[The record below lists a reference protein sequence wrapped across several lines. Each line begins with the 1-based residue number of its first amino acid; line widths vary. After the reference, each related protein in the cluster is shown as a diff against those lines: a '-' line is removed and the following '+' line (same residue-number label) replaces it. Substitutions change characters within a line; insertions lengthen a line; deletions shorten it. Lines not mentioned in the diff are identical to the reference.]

1 MELLDLDGVIEK
13 GVFEIPSYQRGY
25 AWQMRQLKDF
35 WNDLE
40 HVSKLGNQFH
50 YMHSLTLRELEN
62 EFENSAFEIIDGQ
75 QRLATSLILLGLLAK
90 TTQNKDPKY
99 SLINLE
105 PILSYKYYG
114 LSEAFRAITEEEKD
128 LEAFKTSFYAKNL
141 IEAYAFFK
149 EKISDTPIE
158 TLEKMFDA
166 LIKKMLFSVVGL
178 NDSRIDP
185 FSSFETINNR
195 GKDLST
201 LELLKNRLHFVAHKI
216 CEGKKLEKLQQEI
229 NDTYTL
235 IYHDL
240 RQFEDDHLEGFLK
253 HFVAYYYGEKGDFK
267 KRLLEMEFNAHKR
280 YTDNTNFN
288 DEYEKIDELLLY
300 LSYSSKVWYFL
311 HTLDDEELRIEI
323 TPKMRG
329 LLDKMR
335 RLNALNDNAFLPL
348 LLSLLTIQRAGKSA
362 NEQPYTTK
370 ELEGLLEHLERF
382 GFLIYVVA
390 GKNTAKNEWIE
401 LAFKAIQAY
410 RFWGDKITIENLPTL
425 EENFFNRQGNSALE
439 LLEES
444 IHSLKNTEKWYKW
457 GKALNYLLY
466 EYELHHNPETTLNF
480 DGSIESIE
488 HILPQNPD
496 QGYSAKEKNWAKNPN
511 IVHALG
517 NLLLMA
523 KNANS
528 SLSNKPFDEKR
539 KEYLKGSYS
548 EKEVAKNASFG
559 VEQIKERSE
568 KLLDFLIARYRIAEL
583 VDESTI
589 KAFKNALLKTLD
601 DASLKNKGS
610 IFSASNHNKEEQA
623 MLKR

>member
-1 MELLDLDGVIEK
+1 MELLNLDGVIEK
-13 GVFEIPSYQRGY
+13 GVFEIHSYQRGY
-25 AWQMRQLKDF
+25 AWQERQLKDF

-40 HVSKLGNQFH
+40 HVSKLGNKFH
-50 YMHSLTLRELEN
+50 YMHSLTLRGLEN
-62 EFENSAFEIIDGQ
+62 EFESSAFEIIDGQ

-114 LSEAFRAITEEEKD
+114 LSEAFRAIMEDEKD
-128 LEAFKTSFYAKNL
+128 LERFQTSFYAKNL
-141 IEAYAFFK
+141 IDAYEFFK
-149 EKISDTPIE
+149 EKISDTPVG

-166 LIKKMLFSVVGL
+166 LIKKMLFSVVEL
-178 NDSRIDP
+178 NDNRIDP

-201 LELLKNRLHFVAHKI
+201 LELFKNRLHFVAHKI
-216 CEGKKLEKLQQEI
+216 CNGHKLETLQKEI
-229 NDTYTL
+229 NDTYTI
-235 IYHDL
+235 IYYDL
-240 RQFEDDHLEGFLK
+240 RQFKDDDLERFLK
-253 HFVAYYYGEKGDFK
+253 HFVEYYYGEKGDFK

-288 DEYEKIDELLLY
+288 EEYEKIDDLLFY
-300 LSYSSKVWYFL
+300 LSYSSKVWNFL
-311 HTLDDEELRIEI
+311 HTLDEKSITLIFDDNKKLEMEI
-323 TPKMRG
+323 TPKMRN
-329 LLDKMR
+329 LLEKMR

-370 ELEGLLEHLERF
+370 ELEGLLEYLEHF
-382 GFLIYVVA
+382 GFLIYGVA

-401 LAFKAIQAY
+401 LAFKAFKAY
-410 RFWGDKITIENLPTL
+410 REGEGNITIEDLPTL
-425 EENFFNRQGNSALE
+425 EKNFFNRQNNSALE
-439 LLEES
+439 LLEEN
-444 IHSLKNTEKWYKW
+444 IHSKKNTEKWYKW

-466 EYELHHNPETTLNF
+466 EYELYHNPETTLNF

-488 HILPQNPD
+488 HILPQKPD
-496 QGYSAKEKNWAKNPN
+496 QGYNAKEKDWAKNPH

-517 NLLLMA
+517 NLLLIS

-528 SLSNKPFDEKR
+528 SLSNKPFEEKR
-539 KEYLKGSYS
+539 KAYLKGSYS

-559 VEQIKERSE
+559 VVEIQKRSE
-568 KLLDFLIARYRIAEL
+568 KLLDFLIARYRIAKL
-583 VDESTI
+583 VGEDAI
-589 KAFKNALLKTLD
+589 KAFKNALLKD
-601 DASLKNKGS
+601 IK
-610 IFSASNHNKEEQA
+610 
-623 MLKR
+623 

>member
-1 MELLDLDGVIEK
+1 MELLNLDGVIEK

-25 AWQMRQLKDF
+25 AWQKEQLKDF

-40 HVSKLGNQFH
+40 HVSKLGDKFH

-62 EFENSAFEIIDGQ
+62 EFESSAFEIIDGQ

-99 SLINLE
+99 YSINLE

-114 LSEAFRAITEEEKD
+114 LSEAFRMITEEKV
-128 LEAFKTSFYAKNL
+128 LERFQTSFYAKNL

-149 EKISDTPIE
+149 EKISDTPVG

-166 LIKKMLFSVVGL
+166 LIKKMLFSVVEL
-178 NDSRIDP
+178 NDNRIDP

-216 CEGKKLEKLQQEI
+216 CDEEDLENLQNEI
-229 NDTYTL
+229 NDTYTR

-240 RQFEDDHLEGFLK
+240 RRFEDAHLEDFLK
-253 HFVAYYYGEKGDFK
+253 HFVAYYYGENSKFK
-267 KRLLEMEFNAHKR
+267 ERLLNTAFDAHKK
-280 YTDNTNFN
+280 YDDLY
-288 DEYEKIDELLLY
+288 DEYEKINDLLLY

-335 RLNALNDNAFLPL
+335 RLNALSTNAFLPL
-348 LLSLLTIQRAGKSA
+348 LLSLFTIQLVGRSA
-362 NEQPYTTK
+362 NEQPYTTQ
-370 ELEGLLEHLERF
+370 ELEGLLEYLERF
-382 GFLIYVVA
+382 GFLVYGVA
-390 GKNTAKNEWIE
+390 GKNTTKNEWIE
-401 LAFKAIQAY
+401 LAFRAFRAY
-410 RFWGDKITIENLPTL
+410 RSWEDRITIEDLPPL
-425 EENFFNRQGNSALE
+425 EKHFFNRQGNSALE

-444 IHSLKNTEKWYKW
+444 IHSKKNTEKWYQW

-466 EYELHHNPETTLNF
+466 EYELHHNPETTLKF
-480 DGSIESIE
+480 DSSIESIE
-488 HILPQNPD
+488 HILPQKPD
-496 QGYSAKEKNWAKNPN
+496 QGYNAKEKSWAKNPH

-517 NLLLMA
+517 NLLLIA

-528 SLSNKPFDEKR
+528 SLSNKPFEEKR

-548 EKEVAKNASFG
+548 GKEVAKNASFG
-559 VEQIKERSE
+559 VAQIKERSE
-568 KLLDFLIARYRIAEL
+568 KLLDFLIVHYRIAEL
-583 VDESTI
+583 VGESEI
-589 KAFKNALLKTLD
+589 KAFKNALLKD
-601 DASLKNKGS
+601 
-610 IFSASNHNKEEQA
+610 IE
-623 MLKR
+623 

>member
-1 MELLDLDGVIEK
+1 MELLNLDGVIEK

-25 AWQMRQLKDF
+25 AWQKEQLKDF

-40 HVSKLGNQFH
+40 HVSKLGDKFH

-62 EFENSAFEIIDGQ
+62 EFESSAFEIIDGQ

-105 PILSYKYYG
+105 PILSYKYYD
-114 LSEAFRAITEEEKD
+114 LNEAFRAITEEEKD
-128 LEAFKTSFYAKNL
+128 LEAFKTSFYSFYAKNL
-141 IEAYAFFK
+141 IDAYAFFK
-149 EKISDTPIE
+149 EEISNTPIE

-166 LIKKMLFSVVGL
+166 LIKKMLFSVVEL
-178 NDSRIDP
+178 NDNRIDP

-216 CEGKKLEKLQQEI
+216 CDEEDLENLQNEI
-229 NDTYTL
+229 NDTYTR
-235 IYHDL
+235 IYYDL
-240 RQFEDDHLEGFLK
+240 RRFKDDHLESFLK
-253 HFVAYYYGEKGDFK
+253 HFVAYYYGEKRDFK
-267 KRLLEMEFNAHKR
+267 ERLLNTAFDAHKK
-280 YTDNTNFN
+280 YDDLY
-288 DEYEKIDELLLY
+288 DEYEKINDLLLH

-323 TPKMRG
+323 TPKMCT

-335 RLNALNDNAFLPL
+335 RLNALSENAFLPL
-348 LLSLLTIQRAGKSA
+348 LLSLLTIQLAVRSGS
-362 NEQPYTTK
+362 ERHYTTQ
-370 ELEGLLEHLERF
+370 ELEGLLEYLERF
-382 GFLIYVVA
+382 GFLIYGVA

-401 LAFKAIQAY
+401 LAFRAFKAY
-410 RFWGDKITIENLPTL
+410 KLWEDKITIEDLPTL
-425 EENFFNRQGNSALE
+425 EKNFFNRQGNSALE

-444 IHSLKNTEKWYKW
+444 IHSKKNTEKWYQW

-480 DGSIESIE
+480 DSSIESIE
-488 HILPQNPD
+488 HILPQKPD
-496 QGYSAKEKNWAKNPN
+496 QGYSAKEKSWAKNPN

-517 NLLLMA
+517 NLLLIP

-528 SLSNKPFDEKR
+528 SLSNKPFEEKR
-539 KEYLKGSYS
+539 KQYLKGSYS
-548 EKEVAKNASFG
+548 GKEVAKNASFG
-559 VEQIKERSE
+559 IVEIQKRSE

-583 VDESTI
+583 VGESAI
-589 KAFKNALLKTLD
+589 KAFKNALLKEI
-601 DASLKNKGS
+601 K
-610 IFSASNHNKEEQA
+610 
-623 MLKR
+623 

>member
-1 MELLDLDGVIEK
+1 MELLNLDGVVEK

-25 AWQMRQLKDF
+25 AWQERQLKDF

-40 HVSKLGNQFH
+40 HVSKLGDKFH

-62 EFENSAFEIIDGQ
+62 EFESSAFEIIDGQ

-114 LSEAFRAITEEEKD
+114 LSEAFRAIIEEEKD
-128 LEAFKTSFYAKNL
+128 LERFQTSFYAKNL
-141 IEAYAFFK
+141 IDACAFFK
-149 EKISDTPIE
+149 EKIRDTPME

-166 LIKKMLFSVVGL
+166 LTKKMLFSVVEL
-178 NDSRIDP
+178 NDNRIDP

-216 CEGKKLEKLQQEI
+216 CDEEDLENLQNEI
-229 NDTYTL
+229 NDTYTR

-240 RQFEDDHLEGFLK
+240 RQFEDAHLESFLK
-253 HFVAYYYGEKGDFK
+253 HFVAYYYGENSKFK
-267 KRLLEMEFNAHKR
+267 ERLLDTAFDAHKK
-280 YTDNTNFN
+280 YDDLY
-288 DEYEKIDELLLY
+288 DEYEKINDLLLY
-300 LSYSSKVWYFL
+300 LSYSSKVWHFL
-311 HTLDDEELRIEI
+311 HTLDEKSIALIVDDNKKLEMEI
-323 TPKMRG
+323 TPKMCG
-329 LLDKMR
+329 LLNKMR
-335 RLNALNDNAFLPL
+335 RLNALSNNAFLPL
-348 LLSLLTIQRAGKSA
+348 LLSLFTIQLVTKSA
-362 NEQPYTTK
+362 NKQPYTAK
-370 ELEGLLEHLERF
+370 ELEGLLEYLERF
-382 GFLIYVVA
+382 GFLVYGVA

-401 LAFKAIQAY
+401 LAFQAFRAY
-410 RFWGDKITIENLPTL
+410 RYGEENIVIEKLPTL
-425 EENFFNRQGNSALE
+425 EKSFFNRQGNSGLE

-444 IHSLKNTEKWYKW
+444 IHSKKNTEKWYQW

-480 DGSIESIE
+480 DSSIESIE
-488 HILPQNPD
+488 HILPQKPD
-496 QGYSAKEKNWAKNPN
+496 QGYSAKEKSWAKNPH

-517 NLLLMA
+517 NLLLIP

-528 SLSNKPFDEKR
+528 SLSNKPFEEKR
-539 KEYLKGSYS
+539 KQYLKGSYS

-559 VEQIKERSE
+559 VVQIKERSE
-568 KLLDFLIARYRIAEL
+568 KLLDFLIMRYRIAEL
-583 VDESTI
+583 VGESAI
-589 KAFKNALLKTLD
+589 KDFKNA
-601 DASLKNKGS
+601 SLKDIK
-610 IFSASNHNKEEQA
+610 
-623 MLKR
+623 

>member
-1 MELLDLDGVIEK
+1 MELLTLDGVAEK

-25 AWQMRQLKDF
+25 AWQKRQLKDF

-40 HVSKLGNQFH
+40 HVSKLGNKFH
-50 YMHSLTLRELEN
+50 YMHSLTLRGLEN
-62 EFENSAFEIIDGQ
+62 ELEDSAFEIIDGQ
-75 QRLATSLILLGLLAK
+75 QRLATSLILLDLLAK
-90 TTQNKDPKY
+90 ITQHKDPKY
-99 SLINLE
+99 DSMNLE

-114 LSEAFRAITEEEKD
+114 LSEAFRAIMEEEKD
-128 LEAFKTSFYAKNL
+128 LERSQTSFYAKNL
-141 IEAYAFFK
+141 IDTYAFFK
-149 EKISDTPIE
+149 EKISDTPVG

-166 LIKKMLFSVVGL
+166 LIKKMLFSVVEL
-178 NDSRIDP
+178 NDNRIDP

-216 CEGKKLEKLQQEI
+216 CDGKKLEKLQNGI
-229 NDTYTL
+229 NDTYTR
-235 IYHDL
+235 IYYDL
-240 RQFEDDHLEGFLK
+240 RHFKDDDLERFLK

-267 KRLLEMEFNAHKR
+267 KRLLEMEFNAHQR

-288 DEYEKIDELLLY
+288 DEYEKIDDLLFY
-300 LSYSSKVWYFL
+300 LSYSSKVWHFL
-311 HTLDDEELRIEI
+311 HTLDEKSIALIVDDNKKLEMEI
-323 TPKMRG
+323 TPKMRT

-335 RLNALNDNAFLPL
+335 RLNALSDNAFLPL
-348 LLSLLTIQRAGKSA
+348 LLSLLTIQRVGRSA

-370 ELEGLLEHLERF
+370 ELEGLLEYLERF
-382 GFLIYVVA
+382 GFLIYGVA

-401 LAFKAIQAY
+401 LAFIAFRAY
-410 RFWGDKITIENLPTL
+410 RYGEENIAIEKLPTL
-425 EENFFNRQGNSALE
+425 EKSFFNRQGNSALE

-444 IHSLKNTEKWYKW
+444 IHSKKNTEKWYQW

-480 DGSIESIE
+480 DSSIESIE

-496 QGYSAKEKNWAKNPN
+496 QGYNAKEKNWAKNPN

-517 NLLLMA
+517 NLLLIP

-528 SLSNKPFDEKR
+528 SLSNKPFEEKR

-559 VEQIKERSE
+559 VAQIKERSE

-583 VDESTI
+583 VGESAI
-589 KAFKNALLKTLD
+589 KAFKNAFLKD
-601 DASLKNKGS
+601 
-610 IFSASNHNKEEQA
+610 IE
-623 MLKR
+623 

>member
-1 MELLDLDGVIEK
+1 MELLNLDRVIEK

-25 AWQMRQLKDF
+25 AWQIRQLKDF

-40 HVSKLGNQFH
+40 HVSKLGDKFH

-141 IEAYAFFK
+141 IDAYAFFK
-149 EKISDTPIE
+149 EKISDTPVE

-166 LIKKMLFSVVGL
+166 LINKMLFSVVGL
-178 NDSRIDP
+178 NDNRIDP

-201 LELLKNRLHFVAHKI
+201 LELFKNRLHFVAHKI
-216 CEGKKLEKLQQEI
+216 CDGKKLEKLQQEI
-229 NDTYTL
+229 NNTYTL

-240 RQFEDDHLEGFLK
+240 RQFEDAHLESFLK

-280 YTDNTNFN
+280 YTDNTNFD
-288 DEYEKIDELLLY
+288 DEYERIDDLLFY
-300 LSYSSKVWYFL
+300 LSYSSKVWNFL
-311 HTLDDEELRIEI
+311 HTPDEKSIALIFDDNRKLEMEI
-323 TPKMRG
+323 TPKMHD
-329 LLDKMR
+329 LLEKMR
-335 RLNALNDNAFLPL
+335 RLNALSDNAFLPL
-348 LLSLLTIQRAGKSA
+348 LLSLLTIQLVGRSA
-362 NEQPYTTK
+362 NEQPYTTQ
-370 ELEGLLEHLERF
+370 ELEGLLEYLERF
-382 GFLIYVVA
+382 GFLVYGVA

-401 LAFKAIQAY
+401 LAFQAFRAY
-410 RFWGDKITIENLPTL
+410 RYGEENIAIEYLPTL
-425 EENFFNRQGNSALE
+425 EKSFFNRQGNSGLE

-444 IHSLKNTEKWYKW
+444 IHSKKNTEKWYQW

-480 DGSIESIE
+480 DSSLESIE
-488 HILPQNPD
+488 HILPQKPD
-496 QGYSAKEKNWAKNPN
+496 QGYSAKEKSWAKNPHV
-511 IVHALG
+511 VHALG
-517 NLLLMA
+517 NLLLIA

-528 SLSNKPFDEKR
+528 SLSNKPFEEKR

-559 VEQIKERSE
+559 VAQIKERSE
-568 KLLDFLIARYRIAEL
+568 KLLDFLIAHYRIAEL
-583 VDESTI
+583 VGESAI
-589 KAFKNALLKTLD
+589 KAFKNALLKEI
-601 DASLKNKGS
+601 K
-610 IFSASNHNKEEQA
+610 
-623 MLKR
+623 

>member
-1 MELLDLDGVIEK
+1 MELLDLDGVIGK

-25 AWQMRQLKDF
+25 AWQKGQLKDF

-40 HVSKLGNQFH
+40 HVSKLGDKFH

-62 EFENSAFEIIDGQ
+62 EFESNAFEIIDGQ
-75 QRLATSLILLGLLAK
+75 QRLATSLILLSLLAK
-90 TTQNKDPKY
+90 ITQNKDPKY
-99 SLINLE
+99 YSINLE

-114 LSEAFRAITEEEKD
+114 LSEAFGAIMGEEKD
-128 LEAFKTSFYAKNL
+128 LERFQTSFYAKNL
-141 IEAYAFFK
+141 IEAYEFFK
-149 EKISDTPIE
+149 EKISDTPVG

-166 LIKKMLFSVVGL
+166 LIKKMLFSVVEL
-178 NDSRIDP
+178 NDDRIDP

-216 CEGKKLEKLQQEI
+216 CDEGDLENLQQEI

-240 RQFEDDHLEGFLK
+240 RQFEDAHLESFLK
-253 HFVAYYYGEKGDFK
+253 HFVAYYYGENSKFK
-267 KRLLEMEFNAHKR
+267 ERLLNTAFDAHKK
-280 YTDNTNFN
+280 YDDLY
-288 DEYEKIDELLLY
+288 DEYEKINDLLLY

-329 LLDKMR
+329 LLGKMW
-335 RLNALNDNAFLPL
+335 RLNALSDNAFLPL
-348 LLSLLTIQRAGKSA
+348 LLSLLTIQRAVRSGD
-362 NEQPYTTK
+362 ERHYTTQ
-370 ELEGLLEHLERF
+370 ELEDLLEYLERF
-382 GFLIYVVA
+382 GFLIYGVA
-390 GKNTAKNEWIE
+390 GSKNTAKNEWIG
-401 LAFKAIQAY
+401 LAFKAIQAC
-410 RFWGDKITIENLPTL
+410 RFWEYKITIEDLPPL
-425 EENFFNRQGNSALE
+425 EKHFFKEKHSGLE

-444 IHSLKNTEKWYKW
+444 IHSKKNTEKWYQW

-480 DGSIESIE
+480 DSSIESIE

-496 QGYSAKEKNWAKNPN
+496 QGYSAKEKSWAKNPH

-517 NLLLMA
+517 NLLLIA

-528 SLSNKPFDEKR
+528 SLSNKPFEEKR
-539 KEYLKGSYS
+539 KQYLKGSYS

-559 VEQIKERSE
+559 VAQIKERSE

-583 VDESTI
+583 VGESAI
-589 KAFKNALLKTLD
+589 KAFKNALLKEI
-601 DASLKNKGS
+601 K
-610 IFSASNHNKEEQA
+610 
-623 MLKR
+623 

>member
-1 MELLDLDGVIEK
+1 MELLNLDGVIEK

-25 AWQMRQLKDF
+25 AWQTKQIEDF
-35 WNDLE
+35 CNDLE
-40 HVSKLGNQFH
+40 HVSKLGNKFH

-62 EFENSAFEIIDGQ
+62 ELEDSAFEIIDGQ

-114 LSEAFRAITEEEKD
+114 LNEAFRAIMEDEKD
-128 LEAFKTSFYAKNL
+128 LERFQTSFYAKNL
-141 IEAYAFFK
+141 IDAYAFFK
-149 EKISDTPIE
+149 EKISDTPVG

-166 LIKKMLFSVVGL
+166 LTKKMLFSVVEL
-178 NDSRIDP
+178 NDNRIDP

-216 CEGKKLEKLQQEI
+216 CDEEDLENLQQEI
-229 NDTYTL
+229 NDTYTR

-240 RQFEDDHLEGFLK
+240 RFFEDAHLEDFLK
-253 HFVAYYYGEKGDFK
+253 HFVAYYYGENSKFK
-267 KRLLEMEFNAHKR
+267 ERLLDTAFDAHKK
-280 YTDNTNFN
+280 YHSSY
-288 DEYEKIDELLLY
+288 DEYEKINDLLLY

-323 TPKMRG
+323 TPKMRS

-335 RLNALNDNAFLPL
+335 RLNALSDNAFLPL
-348 LLSLLTIQRAGKSA
+348 LPSLLTIQLVGRSA
-362 NEQPYTTK
+362 NEQPYTTQ
-370 ELEGLLEHLERF
+370 ELEGLLEYLERF
-382 GFLIYVVA
+382 GFLVYGVA

-401 LAFKAIQAY
+401 LAFKAFRAY
-410 RFWGDKITIENLPTL
+410 RYGEENIVIEKLPTL
-425 EENFFNRQGNSALE
+425 EKSFFNRQGNSGLE

-444 IHSLKNTEKWYKW
+444 IHSKKNTEKWYQW

-480 DGSIESIE
+480 DSSIESIE
-488 HILPQNPD
+488 HILPQKPD
-496 QGYSAKEKNWAKNPN
+496 QGYSAKEKSWAKNPH

-517 NLLLMA
+517 NLLLIP

-528 SLSNKPFDEKR
+528 SLSNKPFNEKR

-559 VEQIKERSE
+559 VAQIKERSE
-568 KLLDFLIARYRIAEL
+568 KLLDFLIAHYRIAEL
-583 VDESTI
+583 VSEYAI
-589 KAFKNALLKTLD
+589 KDFKNALLKD
-601 DASLKNKGS
+601 IK
-610 IFSASNHNKEEQA
+610 
-623 MLKR
+623 

>member
-1 MELLDLDGVIEK
+1 MELLTLDGVIEK

-25 AWQMRQLKDF
+25 AWQIRQLKDF

-40 HVSKLGNQFH
+40 HVSKLGDKFH
-50 YMHSLTLRELEN
+50 YMHSLTLRGLEN
-62 EFENSAFEIIDGQ
+62 ELEDSAFEIIDGQ

-114 LSEAFRAITEEEKD
+114 LNEAFRAIMGEEKD
-128 LEAFKTSFYAKNL
+128 LERFQTSFYAKNL
-141 IEAYAFFK
+141 IYAYEFFQ
-149 EKISDTPIE
+149 EKISDTPME

-166 LIKKMLFSVVGL
+166 LTKKMLFSVVEL
-178 NDSRIDP
+178 NDNRIDP

-201 LELLKNRLHFVAHKI
+201 LELLKNRLHFVVHKI
-216 CEGKKLEKLQQEI
+216 CDEEDLENLQNEI
-229 NDTYTL
+229 NDTYTR

-240 RQFEDDHLEGFLK
+240 RYFKDAHLEDFLK
-253 HFVAYYYGEKGDFK
+253 HFVAYYYGENSKFK
-267 KRLLEMEFNAHKR
+267 ERLLDTAFDAHKK
-280 YTDNTNFN
+280 YHSSY
-288 DEYEKIDELLLY
+288 DEYEKINDLLLY

-335 RLNALNDNAFLPL
+335 RLNALSTNAFLPL
-348 LLSLLTIQRAGKSA
+348 LLSLLTIQRAVRSGS
-362 NEQPYTTK
+362 ERHYTTQ
-370 ELEGLLEHLERF
+370 ELEGLLEYFERF
-382 GFLIYVVA
+382 GFLIYGVA
-390 GKNTAKNEWIE
+390 GKDTAKNKWIG
-401 LAFKAIQAY
+401 LAFKAIQAC
-410 RFWGDKITIENLPTL
+410 RFWEDKITIEDLPTL
-425 EENFFNRQGNSALE
+425 EKNFFKGEHSGLE

-444 IHSLKNTEKWYKW
+444 IHSKKNTEKWYQW

-466 EYELHHNPETTLNF
+466 EYELYHNPETTLNF
-480 DGSIESIE
+480 DSSIESIE
-488 HILPQNPD
+488 HILPQKPD
-496 QGYSAKEKNWAKNPN
+496 QGYSAKEKDWAKNPH

-517 NLLLMA
+517 NLLLIS

-528 SLSNKPFDEKR
+528 SLSNKPFEEKR

-559 VEQIKERSE
+559 VAQIKERSE

-583 VDESTI
+583 VGESAI
-589 KAFKNALLKTLD
+589 KAFKNALLKD
-601 DASLKNKGS
+601 IK
-610 IFSASNHNKEEQA
+610 
-623 MLKR
+623 

>member
-1 MELLDLDGVIEK
+1 MELLNLDGVIEK

-25 AWQMRQLKDF
+25 AWQIRQLEDF

-50 YMHSLTLRELEN
+50 YMHSLTLRESEN
-62 EFENSAFEIIDGQ
+62 EFESSAFEIIDGQ

-90 TTQNKDPKY
+90 ITQNKDPKY

-141 IEAYAFFK
+141 IDAYAFFK
-149 EKISDTPIE
+149 EKISDTPVG

-178 NDSRIDP
+178 NDNRIDP

-216 CEGKKLEKLQQEI
+216 CDEGDLENLQNEI
-229 NDTYTL
+229 NDTYTR
-235 IYHDL
+235 IYHNL
-240 RQFEDDHLEGFLK
+240 RFFKDDHLEDFLK
-253 HFVAYYYGEKGDFK
+253 YFVAYYYGEKRDFK
-267 KRLLEMEFNAHKR
+267 ERLLNTAFDAHKK
-280 YTDNTNFN
+280 YDDLY
-288 DEYEKIDELLLY
+288 DEYEKINDLLLH

-323 TPKMRG
+323 TPKMRD

-335 RLNALNDNAFLPL
+335 RLNALSYNAFLPL
-348 LLSLLTIQRAGKSA
+348 LLSLLTIQLAVRSGS
-362 NEQPYTTK
+362 ERHYTTK
-370 ELEGLLEHLERF
+370 ELEGLLEYLERF
-382 GFLIYVVA
+382 GFLIYGVA
-390 GKNTAKNEWIE
+390 DGKKTAKNEWIE

-410 RFWGDKITIENLPTL
+410 RFWGDKITIEDLPTL
-425 EENFFNRQGNSALE
+425 EKNFFKGKYSGLE

-444 IHSLKNTEKWYKW
+444 IHSKKNAEKWYRW

-466 EYELHHNPETTLNF
+466 EYELRHNPETTLNF
-480 DGSIESIE
+480 DSSIESIE

-517 NLLLMA
+517 NLLLIP

-528 SLSNKPFDEKR
+528 SLSNKPFEEKR
-539 KEYLKGSYS
+539 KAYLKGSYS

-559 VEQIKERSE
+559 IVEIQKRSE

-583 VDESTI
+583 VGENAI
-589 KAFKNALLKTLD
+589 KAFKNALLKEI
-601 DASLKNKGS
+601 K
-610 IFSASNHNKEEQA
+610 
-623 MLKR
+623 

>member
-1 MELLDLDGVIEK
+1 MELLDLDRVMEK

-25 AWQMRQLKDF
+25 AWQKRQLKYF

-40 HVSKLGNQFH
+40 HVSKLRNQFH

-114 LSEAFRAITEEEKD
+114 LSEAFRAITEEEND

-141 IEAYAFFK
+141 IEAYAFFQ

-178 NDSRIDP
+178 NDNRIDP

-229 NDTYTL
+229 NNTYTL

-240 RQFEDDHLEGFLK
+240 RQFKDGHLEGFLK

-288 DEYEKIDELLLY
+288 EEYEKIDDLLFY
-300 LSYSSKVWYFL
+300 LSYSSKVWNFL
-311 HTLDDEELRIEI
+311 HTLDEKSITLIADDNKKLEIEI

-329 LLDKMR
+329 LLEKMR

-370 ELEGLLEHLERF
+370 ELEGLFRTFREFRVFNL
-382 GFLIYVVA
+382 
-390 GKNTAKNEWIE
+390 
-401 LAFKAIQAY
+401 
-410 RFWGDKITIENLPTL
+410 WGCWQKY
-425 EENFFNRQGNSALE
+425 G
-439 LLEES
+439 
-444 IHSLKNTEKWYKW
+444 
-457 GKALNYLLY
+457 
-466 EYELHHNPETTLNF
+466 
-480 DGSIESIE
+480 
-488 HILPQNPD
+488 
-496 QGYSAKEKNWAKNPN
+496 
-511 IVHALG
+511 
-517 NLLLMA
+517 
-523 KNANS
+523 
-528 SLSNKPFDEKR
+528 
-539 KEYLKGSYS
+539 
-548 EKEVAKNASFG
+548 
-559 VEQIKERSE
+559 
-568 KLLDFLIARYRIAEL
+568 
-583 VDESTI
+583 
-589 KAFKNALLKTLD
+589 
-601 DASLKNKGS
+601 
-610 IFSASNHNKEEQA
+610 
-623 MLKR
+623 

>member
-1 MELLDLDGVIEK
+1 MELLNLDGVIEK

-25 AWQMRQLKDF
+25 AWQERQLKDF

-40 HVSKLGNQFH
+40 HVSKLGDKFH

-62 EFENSAFEIIDGQ
+62 EFESSAFEIIDGQ

-114 LSEAFRAITEEEKD
+114 LNEAFRAITEEKKD

-141 IEAYAFFK
+141 IDAYTFFK

-158 TLEKMFDA
+158 ALEKMFDA

-178 NDSRIDP
+178 NDNRIDP

-201 LELLKNRLHFVAHKI
+201 LELFKNRLHFVAHKI
-216 CEGKKLEKLQQEI
+216 CDEEDLENLQNEI
-229 NDTYTL
+229 NDTYTR
-235 IYHDL
+235 IYYDL
-240 RQFEDDHLEGFLK
+240 RHFKDDHLEGFLK

-280 YTDNTNFN
+280 YTDNTNFD
-288 DEYEKIDELLLY
+288 DEYERIDDLLFY
-300 LSYSSKVWYFL
+300 LSYSSKVWNFL

-323 TPKMRG
+323 TPKMCG
-329 LLDKMR
+329 LLEKMR
-335 RLNALNDNAFLPL
+335 RLNALSENAFLPL

-362 NEQPYTTK
+362 NEQVYTTK
-370 ELEGLLEHLERF
+370 ELEGLLEYLERF
-382 GFLIYVVA
+382 GFLVYGVA

-401 LAFKAIQAY
+401 LAFEAFRAFRYGEENIV
-410 RFWGDKITIENLPTL
+410 IEKLPTL
-425 EENFFNRQGNSALE
+425 EKSFFNRQGNSGLE

-480 DGSIESIE
+480 DSSIESIE

-517 NLLLMA
+517 NLLLIP

-568 KLLDFLIARYRIAEL
+568 KLLDFLIVHYRIAEL
-583 VDESTI
+583 VGESEI
-589 KAFKNALLKTLD
+589 KAFKNALLKD
-601 DASLKNKGS
+601 IK
-610 IFSASNHNKEEQA
+610 
-623 MLKR
+623 

>member
-25 AWQMRQLKDF
+25 AWHKEQLKDF

-40 HVSKLGNQFH
+40 HVSKLGDKFH
-50 YMHSLTLRELEN
+50 YMHSLTLRGLEN
-62 EFENSAFEIIDGQ
+62 ELEDSAFEIIDGQ

-114 LSEAFRAITEEEKD
+114 LNEAFRAIMEEEKD
-128 LEAFKTSFYAKNL
+128 LEEFKTSFYAKNL
-141 IEAYAFFK
+141 IKAYEFFQ

-158 TLEKMFDA
+158 ALEKMFDA
-166 LIKKMLFSVVGL
+166 LTKKMLFSVVGL
-178 NDSRIDP
+178 NDNRIDP

-201 LELLKNRLHFVAHKI
+201 LELFKNRLHFVVHKI
-216 CEGKKLEKLQQEI
+216 CDEEDLENLQQEI
-229 NDTYTL
+229 NDTYTR

-240 RQFEDDHLEGFLK
+240 RFFEDAHLEDFLK
-253 HFVAYYYGEKGDFK
+253 HFVAYYYGENSKFK
-267 KRLLEMEFNAHKR
+267 ERLLDTAFDAHKK
-280 YTDNTNFN
+280 YDDLY
-288 DEYEKIDELLLY
+288 DEYEKINDLLLY

-311 HTLDDEELRIEI
+311 HTLDDEEIRIEI
-323 TPKMRG
+323 TPKMHG

-335 RLNALNDNAFLPL
+335 RLNALSDNAFLPL
-348 LLSLLTIQRAGKSA
+348 LLSLLTIQLVGRSGD
-362 NEQPYTTK
+362 ERHYTTK
-370 ELEGLLEHLERF
+370 ELEDLLEYLERF
-382 GFLIYVVA
+382 GFLIYGVA
-390 GKNTAKNEWIE
+390 GKNTAKNEWIG
-401 LAFKAIQAY
+401 LAFKAIQAC
-410 RFWGDKITIENLPTL
+410 RFWGDKITIEDLPTL
-425 EENFFNRQGNSALE
+425 EKNFFNGQGNSALE

-444 IHSLKNTEKWYKW
+444 IHSKKNTEKWYKW

-480 DGSIESIE
+480 DSSLESIE

-496 QGYSAKEKNWAKNPN
+496 QGYSAKEKDWAKNPH

-517 NLLLMA
+517 NLLLIA

-539 KEYLKGSYS
+539 KAYLKGSYS

-559 VEQIKERSE
+559 VVEIQERSE

-583 VDESTI
+583 VGESAI
-589 KAFKNALLKTLD
+589 KAFKNALLKEI
-601 DASLKNKGS
+601 K
-610 IFSASNHNKEEQA
+610 
-623 MLKR
+623 

>member
-1 MELLDLDGVIEK
+1 MELLNLDGVIEK

-25 AWQMRQLKDF
+25 AWQDRQLKDF

-40 HVSKLGNQFH
+40 HVSKLGDKFH

-90 TTQNKDPKY
+90 ITQNKDPKY

-114 LSEAFRAITEEEKD
+114 LSKAFRAIMEEEKD
-128 LEAFKTSFYAKNL
+128 LEMFQTSFYAKNL
-141 IEAYAFFK
+141 IDAYEFFK
-149 EKISDTPIE
+149 EKISDTPVG

-166 LIKKMLFSVVGL
+166 LIKKMLFSVVEL
-178 NDSRIDP
+178 NDNRIDP

-216 CEGKKLEKLQQEI
+216 CNGQKLETLQKEI
-229 NDTYTL
+229 NNTYTI
-235 IYHDL
+235 IYYDL
-240 RQFEDDHLEGFLK
+240 RSFEDDHLESFLK

-280 YTDNTNFN
+280 YTDNTNFD
-288 DEYEKIDELLLY
+288 DEYEKIDELLFY
-300 LSYSSKVWYFL
+300 LSYSSKVWNFL
-311 HTLDDEELRIEI
+311 HTLDEKSTTLIFNDNRKLEMEI

-335 RLNALNDNAFLPL
+335 RLSALSDNAFLPL
-348 LLSLLTIQRAGKSA
+348 LLSLLTIQLVGRSA
-362 NEQPYTTK
+362 NKQPYTTK
-370 ELEGLLEHLERF
+370 ELEGLLEYLERF
-382 GFLIYVVA
+382 GFLIYGVA
-390 GKNTAKNEWIE
+390 GRDTAKNEWIE
-401 LAFKAIQAY
+401 LAFRAFRSYKEGEGNIAIE
-410 RFWGDKITIENLPTL
+410 DLPTL
-425 EENFFNRQGNSALE
+425 EKNFFNKHNNSGLE
-439 LLEES
+439 FLEES
-444 IHSLKNTEKWYKW
+444 IHSKKKPRKWYEW

-480 DGSIESIE
+480 DSSIESIE

-496 QGYSAKEKNWAKNPN
+496 QGYSAKEKSWAKNPHV
-511 IVHALG
+511 VHALG
-517 NLLLMA
+517 NLLLIA

-528 SLSNKPFDEKR
+528 SLSNKPFEEKR

-559 VEQIKERSE
+559 VAQIRERSE
-568 KLLDFLIARYRIAEL
+568 KLLDFLIAHYRIAEL
-583 VDESTI
+583 VNESAI
-589 KAFKNALLKTLD
+589 KAFKNALLKEI
-601 DASLKNKGS
+601 K
-610 IFSASNHNKEEQA
+610 
-623 MLKR
+623 

>member
-1 MELLDLDGVIEK
+1 MELLNLDGVIEK

-25 AWQMRQLKDF
+25 AWQDRQLKDF

-50 YMHSLTLRELEN
+50 YMHSLTLRESEN
-62 EFENSAFEIIDGQ
+62 EFESSTFEIIDGQ

-114 LSEAFRAITEEEKD
+114 LSEAFRAITEEED
-128 LEAFKTSFYAKNL
+128 LEKFKTSFYAKNL
-141 IEAYAFFK
+141 IDAYAFFK
-149 EKISDTPIE
+149 EKISDTPVG
-158 TLEKMFDA
+158 TLERMFDA

-178 NDSRIDP
+178 NDNRIDP

-201 LELLKNRLHFVAHKI
+201 LELFKNRLHFVAHKI
-216 CEGKKLEKLQQEI
+216 CDEEDLENLQNEI
-229 NDTYTL
+229 NDTYTR

-240 RQFEDDHLEGFLK
+240 RFFKDDHLESFLK
-253 HFVAYYYGEKGDFK
+253 HFVAYYYGANSKFK
-267 KRLLEMEFNAHKR
+267 ERLLDTAFDAHKK
-280 YTDNTNFN
+280 YHSSY
-288 DEYEKIDELLLY
+288 DEYEKINDLLLY

-323 TPKMRG
+323 TPKMRN
-329 LLDKMR
+329 LLEKMR
-335 RLNALNDNAFLPL
+335 HLNALNDNAFLPL

-370 ELEGLLEHLERF
+370 ELEGLLEYLERF
-382 GFLIYVVA
+382 GFLIYGVA
-390 GKNTAKNEWIE
+390 GKNAAKNEWIE
-401 LAFKAIQAY
+401 LAFKAFKAY
-410 RFWGDKITIENLPTL
+410 RYGEENTAIKDLPTL
-425 EENFFNRQGNSALE
+425 EKNFFKGEHSGLE
-439 LLEES
+439 LLEEY
-444 IHSLKNTEKWYKW
+444 IHSKKNTEKWYQW

-480 DGSIESIE
+480 DSSIESIE
-488 HILPQNPD
+488 HILPQKPD
-496 QGYSAKEKNWAKNPN
+496 QGYSVKEKNWAKNPH

-517 NLLLMA
+517 NLLLIP

-528 SLSNKPFDEKR
+528 SLSNKPFEEKR
-539 KEYLKGSYS
+539 KAYLKGSYS

-559 VEQIKERSE
+559 VAQIKERSE
-568 KLLDFLIARYRIAEL
+568 RLLDFLIAHYRIAEL
-583 VDESTI
+583 VGESTI
-589 KAFKNALLKTLD
+589 KAFKNALLKEI
-601 DASLKNKGS
+601 K
-610 IFSASNHNKEEQA
+610 
-623 MLKR
+623 

>member
-1 MELLDLDGVIEK
+1 MELLTLDGVVEK

-25 AWQMRQLKDF
+25 AWQERQLKDF

-40 HVSKLGNQFH
+40 HVSKLGNKFH
-50 YMHSLTLRELEN
+50 YMHSLTLRGLEN
-62 EFENSAFEIIDGQ
+62 ELEDSAFEIIDGQ
-75 QRLATSLILLGLLAK
+75 QRLATSLILLDLLAK
-90 TTQNKDPKY
+90 ITQHKDPKY

-105 PILSYKYYG
+105 PVLSYKYYG
-114 LSEAFRAITEEEKD
+114 LSEAFGAIMGEEKD
-128 LEAFKTSFYAKNL
+128 LERFQTSFYAKNL
-141 IEAYAFFK
+141 IDAYAFFK
-149 EKISDTPIE
+149 EKISDTPME

-166 LIKKMLFSVVGL
+166 LIKKMLFSVVEL
-178 NDSRIDP
+178 NDNRIDP

-201 LELLKNRLHFVAHKI
+201 LELFKNRLHFVAHKI
-216 CEGKKLEKLQQEI
+216 CNGQKLETLQKEI
-229 NDTYTL
+229 NKTYTI
-235 IYHDL
+235 IYDDL
-240 RQFEDDHLEGFLK
+240 RQFEDDDLERFLK

-280 YTDNTNFN
+280 YTHNTPFS
-288 DEYEKIDELLLY
+288 DEYDKIDELLFY
-300 LSYSSKVWYFL
+300 LSYSSKVWNFL
-311 HTLDDEELRIEI
+311 HTLDEKAITLIFNDNKKLEIEI
-323 TPKMRG
+323 TPKMCG

-335 RLNALNDNAFLPL
+335 RLNALSDNAFLPL
-348 LLSLLTIQRAGKSA
+348 LLSLLTIQLAVRSGS
-362 NEQPYTTK
+362 ERHYTAQ
-370 ELEGLLEHLERF
+370 ELESLLEYLERF
-382 GFLIYVVA
+382 GFLIYGVA

-401 LAFKAIQAY
+401 LAFEAFRAY
-410 RFWGDKITIENLPTL
+410 RYGEENIAIEKLPTL
-425 EENFFNRQGNSALE
+425 EKSFFNRQGNSALE

-444 IHSLKNTEKWYKW
+444 IHSKKNSEKWYKW

-517 NLLLMA
+517 SLLLIP

-528 SLSNKPFDEKR
+528 SLSNKPFEEKR
-539 KEYLKGSYS
+539 KAYLKGSYS

-559 VEQIKERSE
+559 ITEIQQRSE
-568 KLLDFLIARYRIAEL
+568 KLLDFLIAHYRIAEL
-583 VDESTI
+583 VGESVI
-589 KAFKNALLKTLD
+589 KAFKNALLKEI
-601 DASLKNKGS
+601 K
-610 IFSASNHNKEEQA
+610 
-623 MLKR
+623 

>member
-25 AWQMRQLKDF
+25 AWQERQLKDF
-35 WNDLE
+35 WNNLE

-62 EFENSAFEIIDGQ
+62 DFENSAFEIIDGQ

-141 IEAYAFFK
+141 IDAYAFFK
-149 EKISDTPIE
+149 EKIRNLPNT
-158 TLEKMFDA
+158 TLNKLLDA
-166 LIKKMLFSVVGL
+166 LTKKMLFSVVGL
-178 NDSRIDP
+178 NDNRIDP

-201 LELLKNRLHFVAHKI
+201 LELLKNRLHFVVHKI
-216 CEGKKLEKLQQEI
+216 CDEEDLENLQQEI

-240 RQFEDDHLEGFLK
+240 RFFKDDRLENFLK
-253 HFVAYYYGEKGDFK
+253 HFVAYYYGENSKFK
-267 KRLLEMEFNAHKR
+267 ERLLDTEFDAHKK
-280 YTDNTNFN
+280 YHASY
-288 DEYEKIDELLLY
+288 DEYEKINDLLFY
-300 LSYSSKVWYFL
+300 LSYSSKVWNFL
-311 HTLDDEELRIEI
+311 HTLDNEELRIEI

-335 RLNALNDNAFLPL
+335 RLNALSDNAFLPL
-348 LLSLLTIQRAGKSA
+348 LLSLLTIQLVGRSGD
-362 NEQPYTTK
+362 ERHYTTK
-370 ELEGLLEHLERF
+370 EFEDLLEHLERF
-382 GFLIYVVA
+382 GFLIYGVA

-425 EENFFNRQGNSALE
+425 EKSFFNRQGNSALE

-444 IHSLKNTEKWYKW
+444 IHSKKNAEKWYQW

-488 HILPQNPD
+488 HILPQNPN
-496 QGYSAKEKNWAKNPN
+496 QGYSAKEKNWAKNPH

-517 NLLLMA
+517 NLLLIA

-539 KEYLKGSYS
+539 KQYLKGSYS

-568 KLLDFLIARYRIAEL
+568 KLLDFLIAHYRIAEL
-583 VDESTI
+583 VGESAI
-589 KAFKNALLKTLD
+589 KAFKNALLKDIRLCITQ
-601 DASLKNKGS
+601 K
-610 IFSASNHNKEEQA
+610 
-623 MLKR
+623 

>member
-1 MELLDLDGVIEK
+1 MELLDLDRVIEK

-25 AWQMRQLKDF
+25 AWQERQLKDF

-40 HVSKLGNQFH
+40 HVSKLGDKFH

-75 QRLATSLILLGLLAK
+75 QRLATSLILLGLLAT

-114 LSEAFRAITEEEKD
+114 LSEAFRAITEEEND

-158 TLEKMFDA
+158 TLERMFDA

-178 NDSRIDP
+178 NDNRIDP

-216 CEGKKLEKLQQEI
+216 CDGKKLEKLQQEI

-240 RQFEDDHLEGFLK
+240 RQFEDAHLEGFLK
-253 HFVAYYYGEKGDFK
+253 HFVAYYYGKKGDFK
-267 KRLLEMEFNAHKR
+267 KRLLEIEFNAHKR

-288 DEYEKIDELLLY
+288 EEYEKIDDLLFY
-300 LSYSSKVWYFL
+300 LSYSSKVWNFL
-311 HTLDDEELRIEI
+311 HTLDEKSITLIVDDNKKLEIEI
-323 TPKMRG
+323 TPKMCD
-329 LLDKMR
+329 LLEKMR
-335 RLNALNDNAFLPL
+335 RLNALSDNAFLPL
-348 LLSLLTIQRAGKSA
+348 LLSLLTIHRAGKST
-362 NEQPYTTK
+362 NEQPYTTQ

-382 GFLIYVVA
+382 GFLIYGVA

-401 LAFKAIQAY
+401 LAFKAIQVY

-425 EENFFNRQGNSALE
+425 EKNFFNRQGNSALE

-444 IHSLKNTEKWYKW
+444 IHSKKNAEKWYQW

-488 HILPQNPD
+488 HIFPQNPD
-496 QGYSAKEKNWAKNPN
+496 QGYSAKEKSWAKNPN

-517 NLLLMA
+517 NLLLIP

-539 KEYLKGSYS
+539 KQYLKGSYS
-548 EKEVAKNASFG
+548 EKEVVKNASFG

-568 KLLDFLIARYRIAEL
+568 KLLDFLIAHYRIAEL

-589 KAFKNALLKTLD
+589 KAFKNALLKD
-601 DASLKNKGS
+601 INDATQK
-610 IFSASNHNKEEQA
+610 
-623 MLKR
+623 

>member
-1 MELLDLDGVIEK
+1 MELLTLDGVIEK

-25 AWQMRQLKDF
+25 AWQERQLKDF

-40 HVSKLGNQFH
+40 HVSKLGDKFH

-62 EFENSAFEIIDGQ
+62 ELEDSAFEIIDGQ
-75 QRLATSLILLGLLAK
+75 QRLATSLILLGILAK
-90 TTQNKDPKY
+90 ITQNKDPKY

-105 PILSYKYYG
+105 PVLSYKYYG
-114 LSEAFRAITEEEKD
+114 LSEAFRAIMEEEKD
-128 LEAFKTSFYAKNL
+128 LKAFKTSFYAKNL
-141 IEAYAFFK
+141 IKAYEFFQ
-149 EKISDTPIE
+149 EKISDTPME

-166 LIKKMLFSVVGL
+166 LIKKMLFSVVEL
-178 NDSRIDP
+178 NDDRIDP

-216 CEGKKLEKLQQEI
+216 CDEEDLENIQQEI
-229 NDTYTL
+229 NDTYTR

-240 RQFEDDHLEGFLK
+240 RFFKDDHLEDFLK
-253 HFVAYYYGEKGDFK
+253 HFVAYYYGENSKFK
-267 KRLLEMEFNAHKR
+267 ERLLNTAFDAHKK
-280 YTDNTNFN
+280 YHSSY
-288 DEYEKIDELLLY
+288 DEYEKINDLLLH

-311 HTLDDEELRIEI
+311 HTLDDKELRIEI
-323 TPKMRG
+323 TPKMRD
-329 LLDKMR
+329 LLGKMQH
-335 RLNALNDNAFLPL
+335 LNALSDNAFLPL
-348 LLSLLTIQRAGKSA
+348 LLSLLTIQLAVRSGS
-362 NEQPYTTK
+362 ERHYTTK
-370 ELEGLLEHLERF
+370 ELEDLLEYLERF
-382 GFLIYVVA
+382 GFLIYGVA
-390 GKNTAKNEWIE
+390 GKKTAKNEWIE
-401 LAFKAIQAY
+401 SAFEAFKAFRYGEENTA
-410 RFWGDKITIENLPTL
+410 IEKLPVL
-425 EENFFNRQGNSALE
+425 EKNFFNRQGNSGLE

-444 IHSLKNTEKWYKW
+444 IHSLKNTEKWYQW

-480 DGSIESIE
+480 DSSLESIE

-528 SLSNKPFDEKR
+528 SLSNKPFEEKR
-539 KEYLKGSYS
+539 KQYLKGSYS

-568 KLLDFLIARYRIAEL
+568 KLLDFLIAHYRIAEL
-583 VDESTI
+583 VGESVI
-589 KAFKNALLKTLD
+589 KAFKNA
-601 DASLKNKGS
+601 SLKDIK
-610 IFSASNHNKEEQA
+610 
-623 MLKR
+623 

>member
-25 AWQMRQLKDF
+25 AWQKEQLEDF

-40 HVSKLGNQFH
+40 HVSKLGDKFH

-62 EFENSAFEIIDGQ
+62 EFESSAFEIIDGQ

-90 TTQNKDPKY
+90 ITQHKDPKY
-99 SLINLE
+99 YSMNLE

-114 LSEAFRAITEEEKD
+114 LSEAFRAIMEEEKD
-128 LEAFKTSFYAKNL
+128 LEKFQTSFYAKNL
-141 IEAYAFFK
+141 IDAYAFFK
-149 EKISDTPIE
+149 EKISDTPVG

-166 LIKKMLFSVVGL
+166 LIKKMLFSVVEL
-178 NDSRIDP
+178 NDNRIDP

-216 CEGKKLEKLQQEI
+216 CDEEDLENLQNEI
-229 NDTYTL
+229 NDTYTR
-235 IYHDL
+235 IYYDL
-240 RQFEDDHLEGFLK
+240 RHFEDDHLENFLK
-253 HFVAYYYGEKGDFK
+253 HFVAYYYGENSKFK
-267 KRLLEMEFNAHKR
+267 ERLLNTAFDAHKK
-280 YTDNTNFN
+280 YDDLY
-288 DEYEKIDELLLY
+288 DEYEKINDLLLY

-335 RLNALNDNAFLPL
+335 RLNALSENAFLPL
-348 LLSLLTIQRAGKSA
+348 LLSLLTIQLAVRSGS
-362 NEQPYTTK
+362 ERHYTTK
-370 ELEGLLEHLERF
+370 ELEDLLEYLERF
-382 GFLIYVVA
+382 GFLIYGVA
-390 GKNTAKNEWIE
+390 GKKTAKNEWIE
-401 LAFKAIQAY
+401 LAFKAIQAC
-410 RFWGDKITIENLPTL
+410 RFWEDKITIEDLPTL
-425 EENFFNRQGNSALE
+425 EKSFFNRQGNSGLE

-444 IHSLKNTEKWYKW
+444 IHSKKNTERWYRW

-480 DGSIESIE
+480 DSSIESIE
-488 HILPQNPD
+488 HILPQKPD
-496 QGYSAKEKNWAKNPN
+496 QGYNAKEKNWAKNPH

-517 NLLLMA
+517 NLLLIP

-528 SLSNKPFDEKR
+528 SLSNKPFEEKR

-559 VEQIKERSE
+559 VVQIKERSE

-583 VDESTI
+583 VGESAI
-589 KAFKNALLKTLD
+589 KAFKNALLKEI
-601 DASLKNKGS
+601 K
-610 IFSASNHNKEEQA
+610 
-623 MLKR
+623 

>member
-25 AWQMRQLKDF
+25 AWQKRQLKDF

-40 HVSKLGNQFH
+40 HVSKLRKQFH

-114 LSEAFRAITEEEKD
+114 LSEAFRAITEEEND

-141 IEAYAFFK
+141 IEAYAFFQ

-158 TLEKMFDA
+158 TLERMFDA

-216 CEGKKLEKLQQEI
+216 YEVKKLEKLQQEI

-235 IYHDL
+235 IYHNL

-288 DEYEKIDELLLY
+288 GISCTRLMKN
-300 LSYSSKVWYFL
+300 LS
-311 HTLDDEELRIEI
+311 
-323 TPKMRG
+323 
-329 LLDKMR
+329 
-335 RLNALNDNAFLPL
+335 PL
-348 LLSLLTIQRAGKSA
+348 LL
-362 NEQPYTTK
+362 
-370 ELEGLLEHLERF
+370 
-382 GFLIYVVA
+382 
-390 GKNTAKNEWIE
+390 
-401 LAFKAIQAY
+401 
-410 RFWGDKITIENLPTL
+410 
-425 EENFFNRQGNSALE
+425 
-439 LLEES
+439 
-444 IHSLKNTEKWYKW
+444 
-457 GKALNYLLY
+457 
-466 EYELHHNPETTLNF
+466 
-480 DGSIESIE
+480 
-488 HILPQNPD
+488 
-496 QGYSAKEKNWAKNPN
+496 
-511 IVHALG
+511 
-517 NLLLMA
+517 M
-523 KNANS
+523 
-528 SLSNKPFDEKR
+528 
-539 KEYLKGSYS
+539 
-548 EKEVAKNASFG
+548 
-559 VEQIKERSE
+559 
-568 KLLDFLIARYRIAEL
+568 
-583 VDESTI
+583 TI
-589 KAFKNALLKTLD
+589 KNLRLK
-601 DASLKNKGS
+601 SRLKC
-610 IFSASNHNKEEQA
+610 AA
-623 MLKR
+623 C